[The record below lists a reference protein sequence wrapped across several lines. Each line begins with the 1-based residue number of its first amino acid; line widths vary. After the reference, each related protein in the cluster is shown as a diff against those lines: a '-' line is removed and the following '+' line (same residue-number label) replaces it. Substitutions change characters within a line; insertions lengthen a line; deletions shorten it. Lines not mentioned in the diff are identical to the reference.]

1 MSFDL
6 NNVDTSDTGV
16 DKELKDFLMMEQKKA
31 QFQSQINRLNDI
43 CWDKCVTDKP
53 STKLDSRTEN
63 CLRNCVDRFLDTSI
77 AVAQRFATLISKQ

>member
-31 QFQSQINRLNDI
+31 QFQSQV
-43 CWDKCVTDKP
+43 K
-53 STKLDSRTEN
+53 KL
-63 CLRNCVDRFLDTSI
+63 
-77 AVAQRFATLISKQ
+77 TLIFLLF